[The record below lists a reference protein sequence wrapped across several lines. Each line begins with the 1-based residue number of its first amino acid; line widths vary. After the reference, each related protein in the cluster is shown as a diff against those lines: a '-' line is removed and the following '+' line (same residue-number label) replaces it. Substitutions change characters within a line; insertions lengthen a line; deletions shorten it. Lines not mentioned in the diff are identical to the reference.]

1 MDFAARAHARNYD
14 MDPIVDTRADT
25 DFYKVS
31 MGQVI
36 DARHPM
42 TTVAF
47 ELTNRTRDVR
57 VADIV
62 TVEEMREQLDHVR
75 ALRWS
80 RSELINV
87 AGQTYAGASNM
98 FSPGYIHA
106 MELSRLPDYALSVDA
121 EAGQFVFRS
130 EGRWLDVKDW
140 EVHVLAVVNELRNRA
155 VMRTMSRS
163 GLQIMYARAM
173 TKLFAKL
180 ERLARHDDI
189 IISDFGTRRRHSLA
203 WQDWCVRTA
212 VEVLG
217 KRFLG
222 TSNVHLAHKLD
233 LEPIGTNAHELPMVY
248 AALAAGNGDDA
259 LRASQYEVLHDW
271 MSVYGDNLRIFLPD
285 TFGTTQFLQDAPDW
299 VSWWNGFRIDSKDA
313 FDAGDE
319 AIAFW
324 NRVGTDATSKLA
336 VFADGMD
343 IEIPGHAV
351 NGTDIVAVHER
362 FRGRIRD
369 TYGWGTM
376 FTNDFIG
383 CPVGDPQALK
393 PISIVCKVASADGRA
408 AVKLSDN
415 FEKARSPNADELARY
430 RRTFGD
436 AGMANAP
443 VRV

>member
-1 MDFAARAHARNYD
+1 MDFAARAHARNYR

-57 VADIV
+57 VADLV
-62 TVEEMREQLDHVR
+62 TIEELSEQLDHVQ

-80 RSELINV
+80 RSELIDI
-87 AGQTYAGASNM
+87 AGQSYAGASNM
-98 FSPGYIHA
+98 FSPGYIRA
-106 MELSRLPDYALSVDA
+106 MGLSRLPDYELSVDA
-121 EAGQFVFRS
+121 ETGQFVFRS

-140 EVHVLAVVNELRNRA
+140 EVHVLAIVNELRNRA

-180 ERLARHDDI
+180 ERLARYDDI
-189 IISDFGTRRRHSLA
+189 LISDFGTRRRHSLS
-203 WQDWCVRTA
+203 WQEWCVATA

-222 TSNVHLAHKLD
+222 TSNVHLARKLD

-248 AALAAGNGDDA
+248 AALAANDGDEA

-285 TFGTTQFLQDAPDW
+285 TFGTTQFLQNAPDW

-313 FDAGDE
+313 FDAGEE

-324 NRVGTDATSKLA
+324 NRRGDATSKRA

-343 IEIPGHAV
+343 VAIPGHDA

-362 FRGRIRD
+362 FHGRIRD

-376 FTNDFIG
+376 FTNDFVN
-383 CPVGDPQALK
+383 CPVGDPLALK

-415 FEKARSPNADELARY
+415 YEKARSPDAAELARY
-430 RRTFGD
+430 RAVFGD

-443 VRV
+443 TLV